1 MLTNWMVSVDSY
13 VIYSASV
20 FAGNSILRSTF
31 GAVFPLFAT
40 YMYNNLGVHWAS
52 AVPGFIALACFPFP
66 IFFYKYGKAIRRRC
80 KYAAEAARFLDSL
93 KSDLERQ
100 RSRASKAEEVVGGV
114 AEGDRVE
121 VSSE

>member
-1 MLTNWMVSVDSY
+1 
-13 VIYSASV
+13 
-20 FAGNSILRSTF
+20 
-31 GAVFPLFAT
+31 
-40 YMYNNLGVHWAS
+40 MYNNLGVHWAS

-100 RSRASKAEEVVGGV
+100 RSRASKAEEVGGGV